1 MDTKLPP
8 TLARTLGMAAPLLAA
23 LALAA
28 CATKPPASD
37 VEATQE
43 FKQTN
48 DPLEPTNRFFYDV
61 NDKLDRYTLKPVA
74 QGYVAV
80 VPAPVRTGLHNVLTN
95 LSSPVLFADDVSQGN
110 PHRAG
115 ATFVRFIVNSTAGI
129 GGVFDVAKGLGYPSH
144 DTNFGVTLA
153 LWGVP
158 AGPFLY
164 LPLLGPS
171 SPRAVAGFAADIAL
185 DPFTYVPR
193 GYGLLTL
200 NWARY
205 GLGLLDTR
213 SRFLGDLDHVKA
225 GALDPYATFR
235 SLYRQNL
242 DSQIEAARRDQV
254 GSAPQAAPQPAPQ
267 PGQQPDP
274 KPAS

>member
-1 MDTKLPP
+1 MTDHRIIALTWA
-8 TLARTLGMAAPLLAA
+8 TLALPLVVG
-23 LALAA
+23 A

-37 VEATQE
+37 AEATQE
-43 FKQTN
+43 FNQTN
-48 DPLEPTNRFFYDV
+48 DPLEPTNRFFYRVD
-61 NDKLDRYTLKPVA
+61 NTLERYTIRPVA
-74 QGYVAV
+74 QGYVYAV
-80 VPAPVRTGLHNVLTN
+80 PGPVRTGLHNVLAN
-95 LSSPVLFADDVSQGN
+95 LTSPVLFADDVTQAN
-110 PHRAG
+110 PRRAG
-115 ATFVRFIVNSTAGI
+115 DTFMRFVINSTVG
-129 GGVFDVAKGLGYPSH
+129 GLGVFDVAKGWGYAAH
-144 DTNFGVTLA
+144 DTDFGVTLA

-171 SPRAVAGFAADIAL
+171 SVRGAAGTAADVAL

-205 GLGLLDTR
+205 GLGTVDKYAR
-213 SRFLGDLDHVKA
+213 YMNDLDHVRA

-242 DSQIEAARRDQV
+242 ESEIAAAKADRR
-254 GSAPQAAPQPAPQ
+254 GSDTTPAAEAPQVSQ
-267 PGQQPDP
+267 
-274 KPAS
+274 